1 MNRTSRYDRIR
12 KLIADWY
19 DGTTSVSNEMEI
31 RQFFR
36 DADLNGLPDDIRRE
50 ATVFRTVDMLSAE
63 NPDKSLLA
71 EIEAEAGRER
81 HSRRLKL
88 RRRLLVA
95 ATTVAASLA
104 LFFIQGLRP
113 DNNATIP
120 AGATILASAEA
131 VPSQPDDSIA
141 TAPKPETDTDAECA
155 QAPVSKPKTISP
167 RPSRRNEAIA
177 MTADEDGYICIDNP
191 EEAACILAK
200 VQKRYSRAVAMTTK
214 AFSETENVFN
224 STENI
229 IRTSIEKRS

>member
-1 MNRTSRYDRIR
+1 MNRTSRHDRIR

-19 DGTTSVSNEMEI
+19 DGTTSVSDEMEI

-50 ATVFRTVDMLSAE
+50 ATVFRAVDMLSAE
-63 NPDKSLLA
+63 NPDKSLIA

-104 LFFIQGLRP
+104 LFFLQGLRP
-113 DNNATIP
+113 DHNATIP

-131 VPSQPDDSIA
+131 VPPQPDDS
-141 TAPKPETDTDAECA
+141 
-155 QAPVSKPKTISP
+155 
-167 RPSRRNEAIA
+167 
-177 MTADEDGYICIDNP
+177 
-191 EEAACILAK
+191 
-200 VQKRYSRAVAMTTK
+200 
-214 AFSETENVFN
+214 
-224 STENI
+224 
-229 IRTSIEKRS
+229 